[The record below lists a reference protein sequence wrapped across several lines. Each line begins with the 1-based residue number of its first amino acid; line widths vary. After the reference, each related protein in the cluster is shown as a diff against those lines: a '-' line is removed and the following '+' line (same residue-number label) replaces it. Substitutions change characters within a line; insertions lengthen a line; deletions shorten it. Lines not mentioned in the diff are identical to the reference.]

1 MNGNGHTIL
10 ITGSTDGIG
19 KQTALDIART
29 GASVIIH
36 GRTHERVQATA
47 TEIRQAA
54 PHAVVDSVTADLASL
69 AGVRNMA
76 RLVRERVPRLS
87 ALIHNAGVY
96 MTERV
101 LTVDGFE
108 TTFAINHL
116 APFYLTYL
124 LNDLLIAS
132 APARVVVVS
141 SVAHTRGRLDFGNL
155 QGEKRF
161 DPYDAYA
168 LSKLANVLFSNE
180 LALRLR
186 SSNVT
191 SNCLHPGV
199 IATKLLRAGFSMS
212 GASVEEGAQTSVYL
226 ALSPDVEG
234 VTGRYFVRK
243 QSVAPAPITLDS
255 HVRKEFWEATE
266 HLLGIQS
273 SLF

>member
-1 MNGNGHTIL
+1 MEANNQTIL

-19 KQTALDIART
+19 KQTALDIARA

-36 GRTHERVQATA
+36 GRNHERVKATA

-54 PHAVVDSVTADLASL
+54 PRAVVDSVTADLSTLAS
-69 AGVRNMA
+69 VRNMA
-76 RLVRERVPRLS
+76 HLIRERFPRLTV
-87 ALIHNAGVY
+87 LVHNAGVY
-96 MTERV
+96 MTERM
-101 LTVDGFE
+101 LTPDGFE
-108 TTFAINHL
+108 TMFAVNHL
-116 APFYLTYL
+116 APFYLTHL
-124 LNDLLIAS
+124 LQDLLIAS

-141 SVAHTRGRLDFGNL
+141 SVAHTRARLDFGNL

-161 DPYDAYA
+161 DPYDTYA

-186 SSNVT
+186 SNNVT

-199 IATKLLRAGFSMS
+199 VATKLLRAGFSMS
-212 GASVEEGAQTSVYL
+212 GAGVEEGAQTSVYL
-226 ALSPDVEG
+226 ALSPEVEG
-234 VTGRYFVRK
+234 MTGKYFVRK
-243 QSVAPAPITLDS
+243 QPVAPAPITLDS

-266 HLLGIQS
+266 HLLGIPS